1 MESGDARPRRGHQD
15 VLRPSHQHSND
26 RGRPAKWSVA
36 AQVVGSVD
44 GEADACA
51 ALVGAAERL
60 FPADGALPTP
70 SSGPALHRWG
80 AAFPRP
86 DPALA
91 NLVAAG
97 HIDVSQ
103 ARVFFCG
110 DFAGG
115 APTVAAALASGLSA
129 ADALAQK
136 L

>member
-1 MESGDARPRRGHQD
+1 MGSTQHTSRAND
-15 VLRPSHQHSND
+15 VR
-26 RGRPAKWSVA
+26 
-36 AQVVGSVD
+36 GSVE

-60 FPADGALPTP
+60 FPGPAGALPTP

-86 DPALA
+86 DPGMAD
-91 NLVAAG
+91 LVAAG
-97 HIDVSQ
+97 HVDVSRE
-103 ARVFFCG
+103 RVFFCG

-115 APTVAAALASGLSA
+115 AASVASALASGLSA
-129 ADALAQK
+129 ADALARK